1 MQVYLEILGGGSM
14 NYTPGP
20 VIFDLDGTLLDTAPD
35 LASALNTLLE
45 EEGCQSLPLSLVR
58 AMVGRGAVHMIKQGL
73 AQAGLPIE
81 GTLPEHMR
89 SRFLDHYRNRYIEQ
103 TVPFPGAVKAL
114 IQLKEMGHPLAVC
127 TNKSHEMSVSI
138 LDGLKLSHFFAG
150 IIGGDSLAQA
160 KPDPAPIHAAIKL
173 TGGAKNT
180 AVVVGDSIT
189 DILAARAAG
198 VPAVAVSFGYTE
210 IAPHDLGADAVI
222 DHFDELI
229 SALDQVTA
237 VKPTPT

>member
-1 MQVYLEILGGGSM
+1 M

-35 LASALNTLLE
+35 LASALNALLA
-45 EEGCQSLPLSLVR
+45 EEGCQSLPLALVR

-73 AQAGLPIE
+73 AHAGLTID
-81 GTLPEHMR
+81 GALPEHMR
-89 SRFLDHYRNRYIEQ
+89 SRFLDHYRTRYIDQ

-114 IQLKEMGHPLAVC
+114 TQLKEIGHPLAVC
-127 TNKSHEMSVSI
+127 TNKSYEMSVSI

-150 IIGGDSLAQA
+150 VIGGDSLAQA
-160 KPDPAPIHAAIKL
+160 KPDAAPIYAAIEL
-173 TGGAKNT
+173 TGGAKDT
-180 AVVVGDSIT
+180 AIVVGDSIT
-189 DILAARAAG
+189 DVRAAYAAG

-229 SALDQVTA
+229 PALDQVAT
-237 VKPTPT
+237 VKPTSDY